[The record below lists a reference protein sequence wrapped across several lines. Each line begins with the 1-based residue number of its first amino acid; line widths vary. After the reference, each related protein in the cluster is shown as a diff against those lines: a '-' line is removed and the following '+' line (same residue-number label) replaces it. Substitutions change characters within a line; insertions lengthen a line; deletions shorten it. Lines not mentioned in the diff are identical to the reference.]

1 MQPDHV
7 LVRLRC
13 NVRREELTLCVRV
26 NRGVPEG
33 LRCTPSGGGVSGG
46 AATVCSDCSALLEGD
61 QLSRHVDELVRRG
74 WSDHLK
80 AGAVV
85 VTC

>member
-7 LVRLRC
+7 LVRLCC
-13 NVRREELTLCVRV
+13 NVRRQELSFCVRV
-26 NRGVPEG
+26 NRAVPDA
-33 LRCTPSGGGVSGG
+33 LRCTPSRSGGGGSP
-46 AATVCSDCSALLEGD
+46 AQVCSACMSLLQGD
-61 QLSRHVDELVRRG
+61 RLARRVDELVSRG